1 MHHGDISAVNNA
13 RSTEHA
19 ASLADLIQERD
30 WASTPIG
37 PMDSWSPS
45 LRTALSICLES
56 RFPILI
62 WWGPEFVMLY
72 NDAYAP
78 LIGSKHPN
86 ALGQRGADCFPEIWE
101 IIGPMLAGVRERGE
115 STWSAD
121 RLLLL
126 ERRGFPEECY
136 FTFSYSP
143 IRDESDAIAG
153 VFTAVAETT
162 DYVIGARRLRILRE
176 LTAATAEARTPLDVC
191 IRAAGVLDGSVSVAF
206 SLTYLFDA
214 DRSVARLAA
223 TSDVRSRAASVAP
236 RLVPLGAGRTAGPWP
251 LGDVVTGSE
260 PLLIDDVAERI
271 GDAAAVEGLAS
282 RAALL
287 PLRQGSAAP
296 VGALVLGLNER
307 RPIDDDYLSFLKLV
321 ARQVGSAIADA
332 QQAEAERQRT
342 EALAELDRAKTLF
355 FTNVSHELRTPL
367 TLILSPLEELLADTD
382 HTAERREDLEL
393 IRRNALRLLR
403 LVNTLLD
410 FSRAESGRI
419 DALFQPTDLAAV
431 TADLASAFRSAI
443 EAAGLRFAV
452 DCPPLDEPIWVDR
465 EAWEKIVLNLLSNAL
480 KFTLAGEIAVSLY
493 GEDEEVVLQV
503 RDSGVGVPPQELPH
517 LFERFH
523 RIRDVEGRSHEGS
536 GIGLALVDELTRLHG
551 GTVGVESEVGAG
563 STFTVRVPQGSAHL
577 PADKLGGPEG
587 TATRSLGAAPYVEEA
602 LRWLPDDTR
611 PDDGAEPERLRDDL
625 VRATGASR
633 GASARILIADDN
645 ADLRGY
651 LARLLRRYWQVET
664 VADGEAALAAARQ
677 SPPDLVLSDVMMP
690 RLGGFEL
697 LRELRADPR
706 TSSVPVVLV
715 SARAGAES
723 AVEGLEAGADDYLVK
738 PFSARELVARVRANL
753 ELARLRVET
762 AQLEA
767 VATERARAE
776 RALMTLPDGVFTVD
790 ASGAIDLWNPAA
802 SRITGLEA
810 DAVAGAPVERA
821 LPGWDAV
828 AERLAARPGR
838 TTTCPLE
845 LDGRELWLSLVASPY
860 AGGMLYGF
868 RDATEAA
875 RFEEMRQ
882 EVITTVSHELRTPV
896 SSIYGAA
903 ATLAREDVPLTDDTA
918 RELVAMLHAETER
931 LSRIVDDLVTASSL
945 VGEDTR
951 APAGECDVAD
961 LVDRVLERARSRC
974 PDNVRLRTRL
984 PDRIEPSTLDEERL
998 EQILDA
1004 LLDNAIR
1011 YSPDGGEVEL
1021 GVELSDAAI
1030 RFSVRDSG
1038 IGIDPRHHPRIGE
1051 KFYRADPE
1059 LVHGAA
1065 GLGLGLYICRQLAE
1079 LMNGRLWFESTPGAG
1094 STFFLELI
1102 VGARVPPGPA

>member
-1 MHHGDISAVNNA
+1 MNVTADAESVE
-13 RSTEHA
+13 RPVP
-19 ASLADLIQERD
+19 LADLIRARD
-30 WASTPIG
+30 WADTPVG
-37 PMDSWSPS
+37 SMEGWPPS

-62 WWGPEFVMLY
+62 WWGPELVMLY

-78 LIGSKHPN
+78 LIGSKHPD

-115 STWSAD
+115 STWSD
-121 RLLLL
+121 DQLLLL

-143 IRDESDAIAG
+143 IRDESGAIEG

-162 DYVIGARRLRILRE
+162 SHVIGARRLRILRE

-191 IRAAGVLDGSVSVAF
+191 TQAARVLRGSVSVAF
-206 SLTYLFDA
+206 SLAYLFEENG
-214 DRSVARLAA
+214 SVARLAA
-223 TSDVRSRAASVAP
+223 TSDVSRGARVAP
-236 RLVPLGAGRTAGPWP
+236 RLVALHDDRPPGPWP
-251 LGDVVTGSE
+251 LAAVATGGE
-260 PLLIDDVAERI
+260 PLLLEDVAERI
-271 GDAAAVEGLAS
+271 GGDAAAAGLAS
-282 RAALL
+282 RAIVL
-287 PLRQGSAAP
+287 PLQQGSAAP

-321 ARQVGSAIADA
+321 ARQVGTAIADA
-332 QQAEAERQRT
+332 QRAEAERQRS

-367 TLILSPLEELLADTD
+367 TLILSPLEELLAESNQP
-382 HTAERREDLEL
+382 AEHRGQLEL

-419 DALFQPTDLAAV
+419 DALFQPTDLTAV
-431 TADLASAFRSAI
+431 TTDLASAFRSAI
-443 EAAGLRFAV
+443 EAAGLRLLV

-480 KFTLAGEIAVSLY
+480 KFTMAGEIAVSLHIE
-493 GEDEEVVLQV
+493 GDDVVLLV
-503 RDSGVGVPPQELPH
+503 RDSGVGVPPKELPH

-523 RIRDVEGRSHEGS
+523 RIRDVAARSHEGS

-551 GTVGVESEVGAG
+551 GTVEVESEPGAG
-563 STFTVRVPQGSAHL
+563 STFTVRLPRGRAHL

-587 TATRSLGAAPYVEEA
+587 TAARSLGAAPYVEEA
-602 LRWLPDDTR
+602 LRWLPDEAR
-611 PDDGAEPERLRDDL
+611 PEVTGGPEFLRDDL
-625 VRATGASR
+625 VRESGASR
-633 GASARILIADDN
+633 STSARILIADDN
-645 ADLRGY
+645 ADMRAY

-664 VADGEAALAAARQ
+664 VADGEEALKAARQ

-690 RLGGFEL
+690 RLDGFEL
-697 LRELRADPR
+697 LHELRADAR

-723 AVEGLEAGADDYLVK
+723 AIEGLEAGADDYLVK

-753 ELARLRVET
+753 ELARLRVDM

-767 VATERARAE
+767 IAAERGRAE
-776 RALMTLPDGVFTVD
+776 RVLMTLPEGVFTVD
-790 ASGAIDLWNPAA
+790 ASGTVDLWNPAA
-802 SRITGLEA
+802 SRITGLPA
-810 DAVAGAPVERA
+810 DAVVGAPVEQA
-821 LPGWDAV
+821 LPGWEAI
-828 AERLAARPGR
+828 AARVTARQGR
-838 TTTCPLE
+838 TTTYPFE
-845 LDGRELWLSLVASPY
+845 LDGREVWLSLVASPY
-860 AGGMLYGF
+860 ADGTLYAV

-875 RFEEMRQ
+875 RLEEMRRD
-882 EVITTVSHELRTPV
+882 VITTVSHELRTPV

-903 ATLAREDVPLTDDTA
+903 ATLARDDVGLTEETRA
-918 RELVAMLHAETER
+918 QLIAMLHAETER

-945 VGEDTR
+945 AGDETR
-951 APAGECDVAD
+951 RPPGECDMAD
-961 LVDRVLERARSRC
+961 LVERVLERAEARR
-974 PDNVRLRTRL
+974 PANLRLRKRL
-984 PDRIEPSTLDEERL
+984 PEQRERVAVDEERL

-1004 LLDNAIR
+1004 LVDNAIR
-1011 YSPDGGEVEL
+1011 FSPDGGDVEL
-1021 GVELSDAAI
+1021 ALERSNDAI
-1030 RFSVRDSG
+1030 RFSVHDTGVG
-1038 IGIDPRHHPRIGE
+1038 IEPRHHPHIGE

-1059 LVHGAA
+1059 LLHGAA
-1065 GLGLGLYICRQLAE
+1065 GLGLGLYICHQLAA
-1079 LMNGRLWFESTPGAG
+1079 LMNGRLWFESTAGAG
-1094 STFFLELI
+1094 STFFVE
-1102 VGARVPPGPA
+1102 VPA